1 MNTLFRNVK
10 VIQSESP
17 FNGQT
22 IDIFIKNGIISK
34 IGSYL
39 PAEDAEQID
48 MQGAMVSAGWFD
60 FQVQSG
66 EPGFEYKE
74 TYASLCEAA
83 LDGGFTSVML
93 MPDGQPCMDNKAAID
108 MVARRTENYPLH
120 VLSAGALSK
129 GMKGEELSEMYDLHL
144 AGCVAYTDNAHAIKN
159 SKLVLL
165 AGQYAHSFNKPLL
178 ITSMDAYL
186 AKGASVNEGPEA
198 VNLGM
203 KGIPTIAED
212 VAVQRDVA
220 IALYADVPLHFLNVS
235 SVEAIDYIHENKN
248 KGAKLSTSLAAHY
261 LHFSDQE
268 LKKFDVNYKVF
279 PPLRSNTEREKL
291 IQAVKFGKIDV
302 LCSNH
307 IPEDRENKIIE
318 FEKGAFGTIGVQSFF
333 GSVYSSLKDHCSL
346 ENIIA
351 TFTSNPRKILGIKL
365 PIIKEGETAELT
377 FFNTTE
383 SWEFSLE
390 KNKSKSENSA
400 YLGVPLLGKPLGIYS
415 KNTWKK
421 SNL

>member
-1 MNTLFRNVK
+1 MDIVFRNVK
-10 VIQSESP
+10 VIQQESP

-22 IDIFIKNGIISK
+22 IDIFIKNGIISQ
-34 IGSYL
+34 IGKHL
-39 PAEDAEQID
+39 VVDAAQDINLE
-48 MQGAMVSAGWFD
+48 GACVSAGWID

-74 TYASLCEAA
+74 DLRSLCETA
-83 LDGGFTSVML
+83 LDGGFTSVVL
-93 MPDGQPCMDNKAAID
+93 MPDGQPCMDNKAAVD
-108 MVARRTENYPLH
+108 MVAKRTEFSPLQ
-120 VLSAGALSK
+120 VLPAAALSK

-144 AGCVAYTDNAHAIKN
+144 AGCVAYTDNAHPIKN

-165 AGQYAHSFNKPLL
+165 AGQYAHSFQKPIL

-220 IALYADVPLHFLNVS
+220 IAQYADVPVHFLNVT
-235 SVEAIDYIHENKN
+235 SVDSIEIIHENKL
-248 KGAKLSTSLAAHY
+248 KGARISTSLAAHY

-268 LKKFDVNYKVF
+268 LKKFDTNYKVF
-279 PPLRSNTEREKL
+279 PPLRSEDERKTL
-291 IQAVKFGKIDV
+291 KQCVKDGKIDV

-307 IPEDRENKIIE
+307 IPEDRETKIIE
-318 FEKGAFGTIGVQSFF
+318 FEKGAFGTLGLQTFF
-333 GSVYSSLKDHCSL
+333 GSVYTCLKDECSL
-346 ENIIA
+346 EQIIA
-351 TFTSNPRKILGIKL
+351 TFTKNPREILGIENPL
-365 PIIKEGETAELT
+365 IKEGEKAELS
-377 FFNTTE
+377 FFNTE
-383 SWEFSLE
+383 VEWEFNLD

-400 YLGVPLLGKPLGIYS
+400 YLGVKLQGKPLGVYT
-415 KNTWKK
+415 KNTWVK
-421 SNL
+421 SNI